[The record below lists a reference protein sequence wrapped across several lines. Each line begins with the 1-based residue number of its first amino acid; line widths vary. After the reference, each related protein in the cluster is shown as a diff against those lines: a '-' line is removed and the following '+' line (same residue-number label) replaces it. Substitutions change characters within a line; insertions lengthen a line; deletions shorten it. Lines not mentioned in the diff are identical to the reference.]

1 MMKYKEFN
9 TWCNQR
15 ACDGCWGMQIA
26 IICLDIIRQIQRE
39 SFWKRERKW
48 QELNAEYGIEN
59 EIVIPINQKIEELHG
74 KG

>member
-1 MMKYKEFN
+1 MKYKEFN
-9 TWCNQR
+9 AWCYQR
-15 ACDGCWGMQIA
+15 ACDGYWGMKTV
-26 IICLDIIRQIQRE
+26 IICSDIIRQIQRE
-39 SFWKRERKW
+39 PFWKRERKW